1 MCCTIS
7 SLQFHSLFLIC
18 CLPEAWAFCAVT
30 STQIPISGMSGDVCS
45 LPYLWPSLPLK
56 VRKQLAWSF
65 VPIFSFQLLLF
76 LPFLLLFKSY
86 YADQSLL
93 SDLSIKERSSSTH
106 SLWPVDVVLPHA
118 TLWMLRVCV
127 CETCFKEV
135 SASEIYFG
143 HKSSRLIQL
152 LGNQY
157 IFPLISV

>member
-45 LPYLWPSLPLK
+45 LPHLWPSLPLK

-76 LPFLLLFKSY
+76 LPFLLLFMSY

-93 SDLSIKERSSSTH
+93 SDLHQRTVIKHTLTLACRCSSSSCH
-106 SLWPVDVVLPHA
+106 ALDVA
-118 TLWMLRVCV
+118 CVCV

-143 HKSSRLIQL
+143 HKSSRLI
-152 LGNQY
+152 
-157 IFPLISV
+157 